1 MKMDAIIIGG
11 GIAGLQA
18 AIQLGRYMHA
28 VTVVDSGYGR
38 SVLCRRYQNLL
49 GWPDGVSGLTLR
61 TTGRLQAER
70 LGVTF
75 IEDEVI
81 HVEHQE
87 GGFLATLRHQ
97 QQEVQGSLVLLA
109 TGVMD
114 RFTPLPG
121 LVECFGLSVYVCPDC
136 DGFEARDRET
146 IVMGSG
152 DIGAHM
158 ALALAYWTNR
168 ITFVNHEL
176 KPISNDVKSLLT
188 EEGIL
193 TINEE
198 ISKVVTASIGQFTG
212 VELASGK
219 YIRGE
224 RAFIAFGGNEV
235 RSDLAFQLGAERLE
249 NGHIVTDPRTKMTSV
264 SNLWAAGDIGIHS
277 EMLSVAMAE
286 GTLSAVWMH
295 KSLVQMGRK
304 GMSTVGASS

>member
-28 VTVVDSGYGR
+28 VTIVDNGYGR
-38 SVLCRRYQNLL
+38 SVLCRSYRNLL

-61 TTGRLQAER
+61 TIGRLQAEG
-70 LGVTF
+70 LGVIF
-75 IEDEVI
+75 IEDEVMS
-81 HVEHQE
+81 VEHRE
-87 GGFLATLRHQ
+87 GIFLATLRHRQ
-97 QQEVQGSLVLLA
+97 QPLQGSLVLLA

-136 DGFEARDRET
+136 DGFEVRDRNT

-152 DIGAHM
+152 DVGAHM

-176 KPISNDVKSLLT
+176 KPISDNVKSQLT
-188 EEGIL
+188 EQGIS

-198 ISKVVTASIGQFTG
+198 IRKVVTVGIGQFAG
-212 VELASGK
+212 VELTSGEH
-219 YIRGE
+219 IQGE

-235 RSDLAFQLGAERLE
+235 RSELAHQLGAERLE

-264 SNLWAAGDIGIHS
+264 PNLWAAGDIGIHS

-295 KSLVQMGRK
+295 KALVHMGRK
-304 GMSTVGASS
+304 GMSTIGANS